1 MRLLHIANTDL
12 EFELSGQTDLPLQ
25 KALRRNPIVHQL
37 QFLPLLYREKEE
49 GIGVTDLPSDG
60 PACQLLSDAQI
71 PYDQI
76 ESWGPSKCIAE
87 WAKKRGLIYHMPA
100 WDVVKTVNSKA
111 FSFEQTKPLPGGELI
126 FSWDHLMQ
134 WIQKVDGPK
143 VLKTCFGLSGQG
155 HLLLPAAEEKI
166 KAFAEKEFQEA
177 RPLIAEPWVMRKLDF
192 STQWIIEQDQSI
204 LYVGSTLLQSD
215 AKGRYSGTIIGSEEK
230 IFGSY
235 FNQLQRHKEAAMYT
249 LKKMAALNFYGN
261 VGIDAM
267 IWGSDVLHPIVEI
280 NARKTMGWI
289 ALQIRKRLF
298 PNQTIQVSYE
308 AIKEERGLLP
318 EGFIKPN
325 GEVKRFKRNLYVDV
339 LAQRPF

>member
-1 MRLLHIANTDL
+1 MSLLHIANTDL
-12 EFELSGQTDLPLQ
+12 EFELSSKEPLPLEE
-25 KALRRNPIVHQL
+25 ALRRNPIVHQL

-49 GIGVTDLPSDG
+49 GVGVTDLPSDG
-60 PACQLLSDAQI
+60 SVCQLLSDAKI

-76 ESWGPSKCIAE
+76 ESWGPSQCIAK
-87 WAKKRGLIYHMPA
+87 WAKKRGLTYHMPP
-100 WDVVKTVNSKA
+100 WDAVKTVNSKA
-111 FSFEQTKPLPGGELI
+111 FSFQQTKPLPGGELI
-126 FSWDHLMQ
+126 FSYSELLK
-134 WIQKVDGPK
+134 WIQKVEGPK

-155 HLLLPAAEEKI
+155 HLFLPGAEEKI

-177 RPLIAEPWVMRKLDF
+177 RPIIAEPWVMRKLDF
-192 STQWIIEQDQSI
+192 STQWIIKQDQSI

-215 AKGRYSGTIIGSEEK
+215 AKGRYSGTIIGDEEK

-235 FNQLQRHKEAAMYT
+235 FSKLEQHKEDALHA
-249 LKKMAALNFYGN
+249 LKTMAALHFYGN

-280 NARKTMGWI
+280 NARKTMGWTS
-289 ALQIRKRLF
+289 LQIRKRLF

-308 AIKEERGLLP
+308 AIKEQRGLLP

-339 LAQRPF
+339 LA

>member
-1 MRLLHIANTDL
+1 MKMRLLHIANTDL
-12 EFELSGQTDLPLQ
+12 EFELSGQTALPLEE
-25 KALRRNPIVHQL
+25 ALRRNPIVHQL

-49 GIGVTDLPSDG
+49 GVGVTDLPSDG
-60 PACQLLSDAQI
+60 PACQLLSDSQLT
-71 PYDQI
+71 YDQI
-76 ESWGPSKCIAE
+76 ESWGPSECIAK
-87 WAKKRGLIYHMPA
+87 WAEKRGLIYHMPA
-100 WDVVKTVNSKA
+100 WDVVKLVNSKA

-126 FSWDHLMQ
+126 FSWGQLMK
-134 WIQKVDGPK
+134 WIQELEGPK

-155 HLLLPAAEEKI
+155 HLLLPAAQEKI

-192 STQWIIEQDQSI
+192 STQWIVQKDVMM
-204 LYVGSTLLQSD
+204 YVGSTILQSD

-235 FNQLQRHKEAAMYT
+235 FDKLEEHKEAAMHA
-249 LKKMAALNFYGN
+249 LKKMAALGFYGH

-289 ALQIRKRLF
+289 ALEIRKRLF
-298 PNQTIQVSYE
+298 ANQTIQVSYE
-308 AIKEERGLLP
+308 TIKEQRGLLP

-339 LAQRPF
+339 LA